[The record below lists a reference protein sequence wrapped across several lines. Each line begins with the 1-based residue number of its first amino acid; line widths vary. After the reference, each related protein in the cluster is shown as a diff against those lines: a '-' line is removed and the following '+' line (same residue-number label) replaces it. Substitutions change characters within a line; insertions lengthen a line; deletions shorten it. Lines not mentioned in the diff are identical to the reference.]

1 MEWPLIVAIVI
12 VVPIVIFVPLLVW
25 AAVVSGLYQVAR
37 DRLRRRAGA
46 SRRRKLRQAAEEVTT
61 RETI

>member
-1 MEWPLIVAIVI
+1 MEWPLIVAIVV

-37 DRLRRRAGA
+37 DRLRRRADA
-46 SRRRKLRQAAEEVTT
+46 SRRRKLRQVTEEVPTQ
-61 RETI
+61 ETI